1 MTGTGSQ
8 TKLWYL
14 KNFDIFGDMDAALIE
29 QLDRMT
35 TSQQV
40 RKGELLYFP
49 AQRSRAVFFLK
60 HGHVKISRF
69 DENGREMIVDIL
81 GPGEIFGEIFPE
93 GQDSSSYDTVEA
105 LDDVLICA
113 ISPEDFRMLL
123 NRHPEASFELV
134 KQVGFRMRRIERRLT
149 DYLYCDVVTRLI
161 RLLVSLAE
169 DFGKIRQGIATLSL
183 PLSHSE
189 IAMLI
194 GASRQTVTSVLGQL
208 RSKGFL
214 EYSRH
219 HIIIKQYENLRRLAQ
234 QQIQQHS

>member
-1 MTGTGSQ
+1 MPGASPQ

-14 KNFDIFGDMDAALIE
+14 KNFDIFGELDAESME
-29 QLDRMT
+29 QLERMT
-35 TSQQV
+35 TSEEV

-49 AQRSRAVFFLK
+49 AQPSRAVFFLK
-60 HGHVKISRF
+60 RGHIKISRF

-81 GPGEIFGEIFPE
+81 GPGEIFGEIFEE
-93 GQDSSSYDTVEA
+93 GAGTSAYDTAET

-113 ISPEDFRMLL
+113 ISPEDFRLL
-123 NRHPEASFELV
+123 LSRHPEASFELV
-134 KQVGFRMRRIERRLT
+134 KQVGFRLRRIERRLI
-149 DYLYCDVVTRLI
+149 DYLNCDVVTRLV

-169 DFGKIRQGIATLSL
+169 DFGKIRQGIVIISL

-194 GASRQTVTSVLGQL
+194 GASRQTVTSLLTQL
-208 RSKGFL
+208 RSEGIL

-219 HIIIKQYENLRRLAQ
+219 QIILKQYEDLRKRAHLHISQ
-234 QQIQQHS
+234 